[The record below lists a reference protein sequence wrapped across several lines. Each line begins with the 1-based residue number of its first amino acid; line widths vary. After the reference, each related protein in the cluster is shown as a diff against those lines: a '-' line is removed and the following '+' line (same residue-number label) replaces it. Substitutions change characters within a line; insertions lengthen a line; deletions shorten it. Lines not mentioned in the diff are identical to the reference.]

1 MKCMACDRQSATVG
15 HSFCEDCQIEV
26 LEEQLNIAM
35 QDIEDCNVAI
45 YELIVEICYLQ
56 EEIKKLQ

>member
-1 MKCMACDRQSATVG
+1 MKCMACDERFATVD

-35 QDIEDCNVAI
+35 QDIEDCNTTI
-45 YELIVEICYLQ
+45 YELIIEICYLQ